1 MEETINS
8 QKKDLLKFIDKEI
21 KNINTGD
28 TDLNKIYKFFYKCLY
43 KSYND
48 IHHKITNIENICVY
62 DAIRSGVNMV
72 YNIFWT
78 LYSYTY
84 NVKLTMFLTERAV
97 LLYTEFVVMS
107 RNPILNK
114 EFRFIPN
121 INDAISFAIK
131 KTIGP
136 IKLSYLKQNKKF
148 VIRLSH
154 YKSASFIIKHLFLTI
169 IKNTIEEKYPIISIN
184 KHLEIIM
191 GQLSNSILINCKLIN
206 EDYMIFNALNNIID
220 KIKGNTKKMFY
231 IKLFLELS
239 NNIMKEKKN
248 ITNYNLILKNL
259 LSQNFDHINI
269 NEEIM
274 KNIKKKSYFKKLLIL
289 KKM

>member
-21 KNINTGD
+21 KNINNGD
-28 TDLNKIYKFFYKCLY
+28 IDLNKIYKFFYKCLY
-43 KSYND
+43 KSYNEIYYKIKD
-48 IHHKITNIENICVY
+48 IKTISV
-62 DAIRSGVNMV
+62 DDSIRSGINMV

-121 INDAISFAIK
+121 INDAIAFAIK

-136 IKLSYLKQNKKF
+136 IKLSYLKQTKKF
-148 VIRLSH
+148 FNKLSN
-154 YKSASFIIKHLFLTI
+154 YKSASFIIKHLFLNI
-169 IKNTIEEKYPIISIN
+169 IKNTTEQPHNYVN
-184 KHLEIIM
+184 DNLEIIM
-191 GQLSNSILINCKLIN
+191 NHLSIPILNNCKLIN
-206 EDYMIFNALNNIID
+206 KDYLLFNKITNITDNVKED
-220 KIKGNTKKMFY
+220 KKKLFY

-239 NNIMKEKKN
+239 NMSMKKKN
-248 ITNYNLILKNL
+248 TISNCNSLLNNL
-259 LSQNFDHINI
+259 LSENFDCIII
-269 NEEIM
+269 NEETI
-274 KNIKKKSYFKKLLIL
+274 KNIKKKSFFKNLLIL
-289 KKM
+289 QKI